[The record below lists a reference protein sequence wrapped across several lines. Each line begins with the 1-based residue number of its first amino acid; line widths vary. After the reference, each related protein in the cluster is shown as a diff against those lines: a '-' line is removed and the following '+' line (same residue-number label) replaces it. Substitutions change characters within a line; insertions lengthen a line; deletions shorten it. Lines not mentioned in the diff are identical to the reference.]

1 MTIRKFIQL
10 KPHINHNR
18 LRVTLSHYIQYIEG
32 HALRVITETNT
43 EVTFKDL
50 DGDEHT
56 LPRTEVFSVNPF
68 TL

>member
-1 MTIRKFIQL
+1 MNTIRKFISL

-18 LRVTLSHYIQYIEG
+18 LRVSLSHYIQHIEG
-32 HALRVITETNT
+32 HALRVLTETKT

-56 LPRTEVFSVNPF
+56 LPRTEVLEVKPV
-68 TL
+68 